1 VAIIILGIL
10 AVLLAASAGYF
21 LFRERGAHYARKKIE
36 IENKDLSEKLASQAE
51 KIEEMNTTVNQWIR
65 DRVTAETRLEA
76 AEKRN
81 VEIELEKNAAIV
93 ASDAAREK
101 QADAE
106 QASAARAQEVTDM
119 RARITDWEKTKV
131 ETINAV
137 NAAAASSAN
146 NVSNKLLADFKRENN
161 AAKKQ
166 SEAHVEK
173 TTKELMSKMETVSNV
188 VTVLH
193 SQVNEGREAVD
204 TVWNALSSPVGAVNY
219 AEIGLENTLKSFGLV
234 KNRDFFVQA
243 QIEGSRLR
251 PDAIVV
257 LPDNT
262 VMVIDAKA
270 SKFFLDLAKAQNTEE
285 EENAY
290 QNLSK
295 SMGQHLTA
303 LAGRNYR
310 QEIKTSYTEAGRAGE
325 IERIFSI
332 MYLPSDGALDKVRR
346 SDPDYIIKAHNQ
358 GITVAS
364 NSSLA
369 GLIGFARLEIN
380 HGKRIEAQEQ
390 IVDLTQLLL
399 DSVGTTL
406 EAVGKMGGGL
416 KTASR
421 QFAALTKTIN
431 GRLLPRVRNI
441 VAAGV
446 HPNRHKP
453 LPNRLPTYQLI
464 DETIEDAIEG
474 ESENLEERDILR
486 DLTDSPDTDAAE

>member
-1 VAIIILGIL
+1 MAIIILGIL

-173 TTKELMSKMETVSNV
+173 TSKELMSKMETVSNV

-262 VMVIDAKA
+262 VMMIDAKA
-270 SKFFLDLAKAQNTEE
+270 SKFFTVPDSFQNT
-285 EENAY
+285 
-290 QNLSK
+290 
-295 SMGQHLTA
+295 
-303 LAGRNYR
+303 
-310 QEIKTSYTEAGRAGE
+310 
-325 IERIFSI
+325 
-332 MYLPSDGALDKVRR
+332 
-346 SDPDYIIKAHNQ
+346 
-358 GITVAS
+358 
-364 NSSLA
+364 NS
-369 GLIGFARLEIN
+369 
-380 HGKRIEAQEQ
+380 
-390 IVDLTQLLL
+390 
-399 DSVGTTL
+399 
-406 EAVGKMGGGL
+406 
-416 KTASR
+416 
-421 QFAALTKTIN
+421 IN
-431 GRLLPRVRNI
+431 GFRGLFGL
-441 VAAGV
+441 
-446 HPNRHKP
+446 NR
-453 LPNRLPTYQLI
+453 
-464 DETIEDAIEG
+464 AI
-474 ESENLEERDILR
+474 I
-486 DLTDSPDTDAAE
+486 